1 MLWAKSRMKIC
12 AIIAEFNPFHSGHK
26 YLFETAKQVGFTHI
40 VVIMSGN
47 FVQRGEPAVYSKR
60 VRAQV
65 AIKNGAD
72 LVIEMPCVWAV
83 SRAERYADAGVF
95 LADALGCV
103 DSLIFGSE
111 CGDLKALS
119 EVKNSFETSE
129 FQDGLHKYLGRGITF
144 AKARELAIKET
155 ISCGNFLE
163 ILNKPNNILGIEY
176 LKAIE
181 KHSSKIIPVT
191 IQRDEKFM
199 CASKIR
205 EMIKSEI
212 KDFSQ
217 DFSFEI
223 KIEESPKDLFFGE
236 KAVVSRLKIIPKSAM
251 RLLPDISE
259 GLENRIFNS
268 LNCAE
273 NLDKL
278 LETAKSKRYTM
289 ARIKRIILCACLGIT
304 EEIQSKTPPY
314 LRILGATKK
323 GLEVLNRAKLTASLP
338 VISRSSDFNGLDKFA
353 ERIFELECNST
364 DFYGN
369 FSKELKMLP
378 SEKLF
383 KFIRQ

>member
-1 MLWAKSRMKIC
+1 MKIC

-111 CGDLKALS
+111 CGDLQALF

-129 FQDGLHKYLGRGITF
+129 FQDDLHKYLGQGITF

-191 IQRDEKFM
+191 VKREEKFI

-223 KIEESPKDLFFGE
+223 KIEEPPKDLFFGE
-236 KAVVSRLKIIPKSAM
+236 KAVVSRLKIIPKNAM

-304 EEIQSKTPPY
+304 EEIQSKSPPY

>member
-1 MLWAKSRMKIC
+1 MKIG

-26 YLFETAKQVGFTHI
+26 YLFEIAKQMGFTHL

-47 FVQRGEPAVYSKR
+47 FVQRGEPAIYSKR
-60 VRAQV
+60 VRAQI

-72 LVIEMPCVWAV
+72 LVVEMPCAWAV

-95 LADALGCV
+95 LVDALGCV
-103 DSLIFGSE
+103 DSLVFGSE
-111 CGDLKALS
+111 CGDLQALS
-119 EVKNSFETSE
+119 EAKNSFETSE
-129 FQDGLHKYLGRGITF
+129 FQDGLHKYLGQGITF
-144 AKARELAIKET
+144 AKARQLAIKET
-155 ISCGNFLE
+155 ISYGDFSE

-181 KHSSKIIPVT
+181 KHNSKVLPVT
-191 IQRDEKFM
+191 VKREEKFI

-212 KDFSQ
+212 KDFSY
-217 DFSFEI
+217 DFPFEI
-223 KIEESPKDLFFGE
+223 KIEEPPKDLFFGE
-236 KAVVSRLKIIPKSAM
+236 KAVVSRLKIVPESAM

-268 LNCAE
+268 LKSAK
-273 NLDKL
+273 NLNNL
-278 LETAKSKRYTM
+278 FELVKSKRYTM
-289 ARIKRIILCACLGIT
+289 ARIKRIVLCACLGII
-304 EEIQSKTPPY
+304 EEIQSKSPPY
-314 LRILGATKK
+314 LRILGATNK
-323 GLEVLNRAKLTASLP
+323 GLEVLNRAKLTAGLP

-353 ERIFELECNST
+353 ERIFEVECNST

-369 FSKELKMLP
+369 FSKELKILP

>member
-1 MLWAKSRMKIC
+1 MKIC